1 MPKESV
7 KDNARKWKSIED
19 IVSLDEIDHLSVKDL
34 KKILTV
40 NFVDYKGCFEKK
52 ELIERVKRLWSS
64 QNSGGSLSLFIFGI
78 QNGCVLPFQI
88 QDFSFALCIY

>member
-64 QNSGGSLSLFIFGI
+64 QNSGGSLSFFGI